1 MLFRSLYAPYIYKQL
16 ENDIKPSLAKDE
28 NDVSVSSIAVEGV
41 GNKEEFVTFNF
52 SMAEWQESTSQ
63 QRKELVQQ
71 INKKLGDSYYYGIA
85 QTRDNTISASSPDSV
100 KLTKQFG
107 DYYYD
112 YSIIM
117 PTPFAFPNNDTELQ
131 KELIENST
139 KGIYSSVCKI
149 EPVHNFY
156 NKEYQEIANN
166 NSEQLLYNYYSLYY
180 YILENLDQK
189 VKDNFFNNN
198 LLPILKKYY
207 SFLQN
212 TSVPKDLLNKL
223 AKNAVDTT
231 KDYNKR
237 IIEIGRAH
245 V

>member
-1 MLFRSLYAPYIYKQL
+1 MKKEIIIADIDFNNPFSDTKYSKNIIKNLVGNYRFFSEVGISSGDDFSYAPYIYKQL

-180 YILENLDQK
+180 YILENLI
-189 VKDNFFNNN
+189 NF
-198 LLPILKKYY
+198 
-207 SFLQN
+207 
-212 TSVPKDLLNKL
+212 
-223 AKNAVDTT
+223 
-231 KDYNKR
+231 
-237 IIEIGRAH
+237 
-245 V
+245 